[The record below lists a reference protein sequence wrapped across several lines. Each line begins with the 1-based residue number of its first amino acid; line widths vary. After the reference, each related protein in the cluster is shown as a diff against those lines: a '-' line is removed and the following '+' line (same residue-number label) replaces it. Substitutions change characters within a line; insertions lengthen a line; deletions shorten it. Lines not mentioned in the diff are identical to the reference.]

1 MPHRCISKV
10 YEIYEKYYFNKEHS
24 DLFDITIVKL
34 KKPVNTSLISLD
46 FLKAEK
52 KDFDHCIA
60 NYLKQNFYTEGNVFP
75 KRILINQGN

>member
-1 MPHRCISKV
+1 MGLCLEIMPYRCVSKI

-46 FLKAEK
+46 FLKAK
-52 KDFDHCIA
+52 KER
-60 NYLKQNFYTEGNVFP
+60 L
-75 KRILINQGN
+75 

>member
-1 MPHRCISKV
+1 MASSLEIMPYRCVSKI

-46 FLKAEK
+46 FLKAK
-52 KDFDHCIA
+52 KER
-60 NYLKQNFYTEGNVFP
+60 L
-75 KRILINQGN
+75 